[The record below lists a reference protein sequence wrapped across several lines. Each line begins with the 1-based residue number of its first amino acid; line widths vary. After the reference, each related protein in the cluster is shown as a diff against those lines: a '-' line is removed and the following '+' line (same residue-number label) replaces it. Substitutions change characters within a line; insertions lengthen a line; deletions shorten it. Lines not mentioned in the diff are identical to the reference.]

1 MEAAAAAATNVC
13 HLLQVLN
20 PEDLAQVVEGFFW
33 MMLAV
38 LVLSLASLS
47 VAVLELVFTTVAT
60 LRMLVLCVQVH
71 VQSANGLEI
80 NYSCTTQPHCLPSI
94 LFFSFLGLAIVGFT
108 RQSYIVSEGDQLHI
122 CVEVI
127 EGELV
132 QESIFILR
140 PSINGNTTSE

>member
-13 HLLQVLN
+13 RLLQVLN
-20 PEDLAQVVEGFFW
+20 PEDLAQVGEGFFW

-80 NYSCTTQPHCLPSI
+80 NYSRTTQP
-94 LFFSFLGLAIVGFT
+94 
-108 RQSYIVSEGDQLHI
+108 Q
-122 CVEVI
+122 
-127 EGELV
+127 
-132 QESIFILR
+132 
-140 PSINGNTTSE
+140 

>member
-13 HLLQVLN
+13 RLLQVLN
-20 PEDLAQVVEGFFW
+20 PEDLAQVGEEFFW

-80 NYSCTTQPHCLPSI
+80 NYSRTTQLLSI

-108 RQSYIVSEGDQLHI
+108 RQSYIVSEGDELRI

-127 EGELV
+127 EGELE